1 VIALLQRV
9 NRAHIRIEGLVHA
22 SIEQGLLAFI
32 GVEKNDSVETAEK
45 LLSKLLAYR
54 IFTDAEGRMNLDV
67 KDIAGGL
74 LLVSQFTLAANTN
87 KGLRPSFSSAMPPA
101 DAEQIYNHMVAAA
114 KQNYE
119 FVESGKFA
127 ADMKIELENDGPV
140 TFILKVLA

>member
-1 VIALLQRV
+1 MIALLQRV
-9 NRAHIRIEGLVHA
+9 NWAHIRIDGLTHT

-32 GVEKNDSVETAEK
+32 GVEKNDSVEKAEK
-45 LLSKLLAYR
+45 LLAKLLAYR
-54 IFTDAEGRMNLDV
+54 VFADAEGRMNRDV
-67 KDIAGGL
+67 KDIDGGL

-101 DAEQIYNHMVAAA
+101 DAEQIYNHLVASA
-114 KQNYE
+114 KQKHD

-140 TFILKVLA
+140 TFILKVD